1 MSGTRTSLAK
11 KSSDSNRKNL
21 KAPKKHYFRHTYTRT
36 RRSRPIP
43 EKKPPNTTGQRLVFT
58 RNRLSGVFEDFGSR
72 VPPID
77 TAMPREALMPFWQSL
92 ETIENY
98 STVKITQQASKRGKI
113 GCASICACLLIII
126 VLGSIG
132 VEWLFV
138 VGFFV
143 GVCAV
148 MALFTWIQKNHM
160 KQ

>member
-21 KAPKKHYFRHTYTRT
+21 KTPKRHYLRRWHHRT

-43 EKKPPNTTGQRLVFT
+43 EKKPPNATGQRLVFT
-58 RNRLSGVFEDFGSR
+58 RNILSGVFEDCGSR

-77 TAMPREALMPFWQSL
+77 TAMSKEALMPFWQSL

-98 STVKITQQASKRGKI
+98 STVKITQKVSKRGKI
-113 GCASICACLLIII
+113 GCASICVCMLAII
-126 VLGSIG
+126 VLGSMG

-143 GVCAV
+143 GACAI
-148 MALFTWIQKNHM
+148 MGLFSWIHKDHLEQ
-160 KQ
+160 